1 MDYKTIVRNNYFDI
15 DFYYQGGLFGI
26 MYSKND
32 QRLMIGLPFF
42 IIDIK
47 TYMFGRNKRL
57 KMGNK
62 KAK

>member
-15 DFYYQGGLFGI
+15 DFYYQGVLFGI

-32 QRLMIGLPFF
+32 QHLMIGLPFF

>member
-1 MDYKTIVRNNYFDI
+1 MDYKTILRNNYFDI
-15 DFYYQGGLFGI
+15 DFYYQGVLFGI

>member
-1 MDYKTIVRNNYFDI
+1 MDSKTILRNNYLEI
-15 DFYYQGGLFGI
+15 DFYYHGIMFGI
-26 MYSKND
+26 VYSKND